1 MRLIVLACAF
11 SASTAFS
18 GATDMSCDARSLISR
33 HEGKHMG
40 KRLCVYKDTRGIPTI
55 GIGYNLQNPGA
66 RAALA
71 SVCLCLSVCLCRFQ
85 SPSSGVKKVA
95 SCRRRTPMDAKPAPH
110 PFPFRADTV
119 DSFPPAF
126 LSFLERN
133 GIHADNYRIV
143 DVPRFVRL
151 NPRATL
157 CRAELERQLGTG
169 CEPVPWLTDFYQL
182 RGDVKIAGSDAYRA
196 GIIYGIDVSSG
207 AAVQALDP
215 QPGEHV
221 LDLCCAPGAKLC
233 FIADRMGLTGSVT
246 GVDVCAERLAACR
259 TLCQKYGVENARL
272 FVADGTTFCVPPPP
286 ATPVVPA
293 AGAGPHDQQPRT
305 KRQRATAAAAAA
317 AAAPDGSM
325 PFFVGASLLPAA
337 TPEAP
342 QGQPAA
348 AAADTAAAEP
358 TGAVTAAAAADDAA
372 DAAPPAVAGPGT
384 GAAAG
389 ASSASAPGGAPVQL
403 SRRGYDRVL
412 VDAECTHDGSIKH
425 LAKFASWGWDSFE
438 RKFLQPGRL
447 EALAALQAALLRNG
461 FARLRP
467 GGTLVYSTCSFARAQ
482 NEDIVAAFLSAEPRA
497 RLLPADEALR
507 GAPCLV
513 GEPAGGG
520 GGGDEAG
527 EDGGA
532 GRARLAHTIRF
543 EPRSSHTSALFIAII
558 GKAEEG

>member
-1 MRLIVLACAF
+1 
-11 SASTAFS
+11 
-18 GATDMSCDARSLISR
+18 
-33 HEGKHMG
+33 
-40 KRLCVYKDTRGIPTI
+40 
-55 GIGYNLQNPGA
+55 
-66 RAALA
+66 
-71 SVCLCLSVCLCRFQ
+71 
-85 SPSSGVKKVA
+85 
-95 SCRRRTPMDAKPAPH
+95 MDAEPSPH

-151 NPRATL
+151 NPRTTL
-157 CRAELERQLGTG
+157 SCVELERQLGTS
-169 CEPVPWLTDFYQL
+169 CEPVPWLPDFFQL

-259 TLCQKYGVENARL
+259 TLCQKYSVESARL

-286 ATPVVPA
+286 ATPAAPA
-293 AGAGPHDQQPRT
+293 AGMVAPEQQPRT
-305 KRQRATAAAAAA
+305 KRQRAAAAAAA
-317 AAAPDGSM
+317 TAAPDGIM

-337 TPEAP
+337 PPDAP

-348 AAADTAAAEP
+348 ATETTAAEP
-358 TGAVTAAAAADDAA
+358 TGAVTASAAANDAA
-372 DAAPPAVAGPGT
+372 ANAPPAVAE
-384 GAAAG
+384 AA
-389 ASSASAPGGAPVQL
+389 ASSASAPGGAQVPASQ
-403 SRRGYDRVL
+403 RGYDRVL

-425 LAKFASWGWDSFE
+425 LAKFASWGWDTFE
-438 RKFLQPGRL
+438 RKFLQPERL
-447 EALAALQAALLRNG
+447 ETLAALQAALLRNG
-461 FARLRP
+461 FAQLRP

-497 RLLPADEALR
+497 RLLPAGEVLH

-513 GEPAGGG
+513 GEPAGGAGEG
-520 GGGDEAG
+520 GGRD
-527 EDGGA
+527 GA
-532 GRARLAHTIRF
+532 GRARLEHTIRF
-543 EPRSSHTSALFIAII
+543 EPRTSHTSALFIAII
-558 GKAEEG
+558 AKAEEG